1 MLTILKNLKMKTQ
14 TSKIFLLSALIFVS
28 ISSCNNKNDYKGNVA
43 LVDDVAISQDLYS
56 KELKFYQNFYTKMY
70 GENYLDQEV
79 EKGKTNNKVLEKEL
93 VDSLIKDQV
102 MLNDLKDKD
111 VKIDDNKASDL
122 RTKLENELGGK
133 DSLKANLTALG
144 LSEKDFNDIL
154 FRDSIRKQHYDYFLA
169 HNNIKDSDIL
179 KFYKK
184 NQKYQRMYKYN
195 ILVFDSKYE
204 ADKAKAKIKSAND
217 YKTYLDKLIKNYE
230 VINSKFAYIDD
241 PYLSLAKVKKLD
253 EISEVFEKDGK
264 FMILRVNSYNEN
276 ENELLINLKDIY
288 LKESYTDY
296 LNKLTKKSKIRL
308 FI

>member
-1 MLTILKNLKMKTQ
+1 MILKNQKMKI
-14 TSKIFLLSALIFVS
+14 KITKVFLLSILTLAIL
-28 ISSCNNKNDYKGNVA
+28 SSCNKKNEYKGNVA
-43 LVDDVAISQDLYS
+43 LVNDVAISQDLYS

-79 EKGKTNNKVLEKEL
+79 EKGKTNNELLEKEL

-102 MLNDLKDKD
+102 MLNELKEKNI
-111 VKIDDNKASDL
+111 KLDDSAATDL
-122 RTKLENELGGK
+122 RNKLENELGGK
-133 DSLKANLTALG
+133 DSLKANLTAIG

-154 FRDSIRKQHYDYFLA
+154 FRDSIRKQHYEYFLA

-179 KFYKK
+179 KFYQN

-204 ADKAKAKIKSAND
+204 ADKAKANIKSAND
-217 YKTYLDKLIKNYE
+217 YKAYLDKLIKNYD
-230 VINSKFAYIDD
+230 VINSKFVYEDD
-241 PYLSLAKVKKLD
+241 MYLTLAKVKKLE
-253 EISEVFEKDGK
+253 EISDVFEKDGK

-288 LKESYTDY
+288 LKESYIDY

>member
-1 MLTILKNLKMKTQ
+1 MLSILTLA
-14 TSKIFLLSALIFVS
+14 IL
-28 ISSCNNKNDYKGNVA
+28 SSCNKKNDYKGNVA
-43 LVDDVAISQDLYS
+43 LVNDVAISQDLYS

-79 EKGKTNNKVLEKEL
+79 EKGKTNNKILEKEL

-102 MLNDLKDKD
+102 MLNDLKEKNI
-111 VKIDDNKASDL
+111 KLDDNGATDL
-122 RTKLENELGGK
+122 RNELENELGGK
-133 DSLKANLTALG
+133 DSLKANLTAIG

-154 FRDSIRKQHYDYFLA
+154 FRDSIRKQHYKYFLA

-179 KFYKK
+179 KFYQK

-204 ADKAKAKIKSAND
+204 ADKAKTKIKSAND
-217 YKTYLDKLIKNYE
+217 YKTYLDKLIKNYD
-230 VINSKFAYIDD
+230 VINSKFVYIDD

-288 LKESYTDY
+288 LKESYIDY

>member
-1 MLTILKNLKMKTQ
+1 MILKNQKMKI
-14 TSKIFLLSALIFVS
+14 KITKVFLLSILTLAIL
-28 ISSCNNKNDYKGNVA
+28 SSCNKKNEYKGNVA
-43 LVDDVAISQDLYS
+43 LVNDVAISQDLYS

-79 EKGKTNNKVLEKEL
+79 EKGKTNNKILEKEL

-102 MLNDLKDKD
+102 MLNELKEKNI
-111 VKIDDNKASDL
+111 KLDDSAATDL
-122 RTKLENELGGK
+122 RNKLENELGGK

-154 FRDSIRKQHYDYFLA
+154 FRDSIRKQHYEYFLS

-179 KFYKK
+179 KFYHK

-204 ADKAKAKIKSAND
+204 ANKAKANIKSATD
-217 YKTYLDKLIKNYE
+217 YKAYLDKLIKNYE
-230 VINSKFAYIDD
+230 VINSKFVYEDD
-241 PYLSLAKVKKLD
+241 MYLTLAKVKKLE
-253 EISEVFEKDGK
+253 EISDVFEKDGK

-288 LKESYTDY
+288 LKESYIDY

>member
-1 MLTILKNLKMKTQ
+1 MLTILKNLKMKTK

-111 VKIDDNKASDL
+111 IKIDDNKASDL
-122 RTKLENELGGK
+122 RTKLENELGSK

-230 VINSKFAYIDD
+230 VINSKFVYIDD

-253 EISEVFEKDGK
+253 EISEVFEKDGN

>member
-1 MLTILKNLKMKTQ
+1 MLSILTLA
-14 TSKIFLLSALIFVS
+14 IL
-28 ISSCNNKNDYKGNVA
+28 SSCNKKNEYKGNVA
-43 LVDDVAISQDLYS
+43 LVNDVAISQDLYS

-79 EKGKTNNKVLEKEL
+79 EKGKTNNKILEKDL
-93 VDSLIKDQV
+93 IDSLIKDQV
-102 MLNDLKDKD
+102 MLNELKEKNI
-111 VKIDDNKASDL
+111 KLDDSAATDL
-122 RTKLENELGGK
+122 RNKLENELGGK

-154 FRDSIRKQHYDYFLA
+154 FRDSIRKQHYEYFLS

-179 KFYKK
+179 KFYHK

-204 ADKAKAKIKSAND
+204 ADKAKTKIKSAND
-217 YKTYLDKLIKNYE
+217 YKTYLDKLIKNYD
-230 VINSKFAYIDD
+230 VINSKFVYIDD
-241 PYLSLAKVKKLD
+241 PYLSIAKVKKLD

-276 ENELLINLKDIY
+276 ENELLVNLKDIY
-288 LKESYTDY
+288 LKESYIDY

>member
-1 MLTILKNLKMKTQ
+1 MLSILTLA
-14 TSKIFLLSALIFVS
+14 IL
-28 ISSCNNKNDYKGNVA
+28 SSCTKKNEYKGNVA
-43 LVDDVAISQDLYS
+43 LVNYVAISQDLYS
-56 KELKFYQNFYTKMY
+56 RELKFYQNFYTKMY
-70 GENYLDQEV
+70 GENYLDKEV
-79 EKGKTNNKVLEKEL
+79 EKGKTNNKILEKDL
-93 VDSLIKDQV
+93 IDSLIKDQV
-102 MLNDLKDKD
+102 MLNDLKEKNI
-111 VKIDDNKASDL
+111 KLDDNGATDL
-122 RTKLENELGGK
+122 RNELENELGGK

-154 FRDSIRKQHYDYFLA
+154 FRDSIRKQHYKYFLA

-179 KFYKK
+179 KFYQK

-204 ADKAKAKIKSAND
+204 ADKAKANIKSAND
-217 YKTYLDKLIKNYE
+217 YKAYLDKLIKNYD
-230 VINSKFAYIDD
+230 VINSKFVYEDD
-241 PYLSLAKVKKLD
+241 MYLTLAKVKKLE
-253 EISEVFEKDGK
+253 EISDVFEKDGK

-288 LKESYTDY
+288 LKESYIDY

>member
-1 MLTILKNLKMKTQ
+1 MILKNQKMKI
-14 TSKIFLLSALIFVS
+14 KITKVFLLSILTLAIL
-28 ISSCNNKNDYKGNVA
+28 SSCTKKNEYKGNVA
-43 LVDDVAISQDLYS
+43 LVNYVAISQDLYS
-56 KELKFYQNFYTKMY
+56 RELKFYQNFYTKMY
-70 GENYLDQEV
+70 GENYLDKEV
-79 EKGKTNNKVLEKEL
+79 EKGKTNNKILEKDL
-93 VDSLIKDQV
+93 IDSLIKDQV
-102 MLNDLKDKD
+102 MLNDLKEKNI
-111 VKIDDNKASDL
+111 KLDDNGATDL
-122 RTKLENELGGK
+122 RNELENELGGK

-154 FRDSIRKQHYDYFLA
+154 FRDSIRKQHYKYFLA

-179 KFYKK
+179 KFYQK

-204 ADKAKAKIKSAND
+204 ADKAKANIKSAND
-217 YKTYLDKLIKNYE
+217 YKAYLDKLIKNYD
-230 VINSKFAYIDD
+230 VINSKFVYEDD
-241 PYLSLAKVKKLD
+241 MYLTLAKVKKLE
-253 EISEVFEKDGK
+253 EISDVFEKDGK

-288 LKESYTDY
+288 LKESYIDY